1 LLIKITNIYFSGER
15 LGNQSNMHTI
25 NWSKVSSERLQ
36 NFKLFK
42 ELDLFSFLLQKMKKA
57 SIGKRNQLK
66 KLFIIL
72 NMKKKIINNLKLI
85 LARFNKTKEK
95 WLLYN
100 LIIKL
105 KLLSRHKI
113 WSKIYLK
120 LMRVMF
126 LNL

>member
-105 KLLSRHKI
+105 KLLRRHKI